1 MIQISTKSVEETK
14 KFGAELAGIARAG
27 DLILLCGD
35 LGAGKTSFTQ
45 GFGLALGVTSP
56 ITSPTFTLANCY
68 EGNLIINH

>member
-35 LGAGKTSFTQ
+35 LGAG
-45 GFGLALGVTSP
+45 
-56 ITSPTFTLANCY
+56 
-68 EGNLIINH
+68 